1 MFRHKGKRRTNI
13 HNLRLASILSF
24 IAGIV
29 NVCGVLSINILTT
42 NVTGHFAYFAEEIGK
57 ESFKSAFA
65 FLAFIFFFF
74 LGAFFSSMIMESI
87 SRIRSSLSH
96 AIPLIIEIIIIT
108 TIGCFADRYNWISLY
123 GKAIVC
129 ALLFAMGMQN
139 ALVTKVSRARVRT
152 THLTGL
158 FTDLGIELSQLF
170 FYKLGAYRSQLSN
183 SILLRIIII
192 VFFFLGCAIGG
203 VLYSFLVMKT
213 LLLAA
218 ICLVIAL
225 CYDLIRFQFYTLR
238 RRLF

>member
-170 FYKLGAYRSQLSN
+170 FYKPGAYRSQLSN